1 MKKAVKMFLSLSLAA
16 SMTLQTM
23 PVLAT
28 EMQVQEGI
36 ETEEQYNTILKIGCD
51 MIQGFYFYHP
61 MDEKSLIDVMIRQNH
76 SSDQ

>member
-23 PVLAT
+23 PVSAT

-36 ETEEQYNTILKIGCD
+36 ETEE
-51 MIQGFYFYHP
+51 
-61 MDEKSLIDVMIRQNH
+61 EVSLEA
-76 SSDQ
+76 